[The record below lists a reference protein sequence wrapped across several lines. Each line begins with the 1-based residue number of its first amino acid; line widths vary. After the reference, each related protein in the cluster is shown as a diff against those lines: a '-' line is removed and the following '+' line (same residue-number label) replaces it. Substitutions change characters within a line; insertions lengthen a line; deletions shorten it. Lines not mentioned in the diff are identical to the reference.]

1 MSEPKVL
8 SKIMGV
14 NITIT
19 WTDGRSEQLMDL
31 PEDVSK
37 VLEDYLTDLEI
48 EVAHEHAMKYG
59 EHFDNRPY

>member
-1 MSEPKVL
+1 
-8 SKIMGV
+8 MGV

-37 VLEDYLTDLEI
+37 VLEDYLSDLET

>member
-37 VLEDYLTDLEI
+37 VLEDYLSDLET

>member
-1 MSEPKVL
+1 MSEPKEL
-8 SKIMGV
+8 LKIMGL

-31 PEDVSK
+31 PDNVQQSI
-37 VLEDYLTDLEI
+37 DNYLTELET

>member
-37 VLEDYLTDLEI
+37 VLEDYLTDLET

>member
-37 VLEDYLTDLEI
+37 VLEDYLTHLET

-59 EHFDNRPY
+59 EYFDNRPY

>member
-1 MSEPKVL
+1 MSEPKDL
-8 SKIMGV
+8 LKIMGV

-37 VLEDYLTDLEI
+37 VLEDYLTDLET

-59 EHFDNRPY
+59 EYFDNRPY